1 LKRFLTTWSRYP
13 LIESEVEEPSSLVE
27 AREYCQRKSHFI
39 AYGCGRSYGD
49 APLGN
54 FVLKT
59 RRFRFFHHFDPQ
71 TGELT
76 AEAGVTLE
84 EIIKH
89 FLPRG
94 WFLPVTPGTKFVS
107 LGGAVAADVHGKN
120 HHVDG
125 SFCNWITGIWLLL
138 PDGKEIFCSPEENTD
153 WFRMTC
159 GGMGLT
165 GLITKVRLRL
175 RPVQSS
181 FIEETIIKCPNLE
194 ESLSIFEEYSSSPYS
209 VAWLDCTARGKSFG
223 RSLLMLGLHAAE
235 GELFVSDKKTLSFP
249 VDAPSF
255 LLNPYTI
262 KLFNDIYYSR
272 IKREIVQQRVTYEDF
287 FYPLDK
293 INHWNRLY
301 GKNGFLQYQFLIPK
315 TEAQK
320 AIREILFTIKEYD
333 EAPFLAVLKL
343 LGKGNDFPL
352 SFPREGYTL
361 ALDFKLT
368 PRVFSLFRILDE
380 IVHYYGGRIY
390 LAKDARLSRK
400 YLESGYQNLEQ
411 FIRFRKEKD
420 LFSRVRSQ
428 LSDRLSL

>member
-1 LKRFLTTWSRYP
+1 LKQFLTTWSRFP
-13 LIESEVEEPSSLVE
+13 LIKSEVEEPSSLEEVRKYF
-27 AREYCQRKSHFI
+27 REKPSFI
-39 AYGCGRSYGD
+39 PYGCGRSYGD

-59 RRFRFFHHFDPQ
+59 KRFRFFRHFDSQ

-76 AEAGVTLE
+76 AEAGVTLQ

-120 HHVDG
+120 HHLDG
-125 SFCNWITGIWLLL
+125 SFCNWVTGLWLLL
-138 PDGKEIFCSPEENTD
+138 PDGKEIFCSPEENAD

-165 GLITKVRLRL
+165 GFITKVRLRL
-175 RPVQSS
+175 RTVQSS
-181 FIEETIIKCPNLE
+181 FIEETIIKCENLE
-194 ESLSIFEEYSSSPYS
+194 ESLSIFEEYSSTLYS
-209 VAWLDCTARGKSFG
+209 VAWLDCTARGRSFG
-223 RSLLMLGLHAAE
+223 RSLLMLGHH
-235 GELFVSDKKTLSFP
+235 SDDGHLQVPNKKTLSFP

-255 LLNPYTI
+255 LLNPYSI
-262 KLFNDIYYSR
+262 KLFNDIYYSQTKKK
-272 IKREIVQQRVTYEDF
+272 ITQQKVIYEKF

-293 INHWNRLY
+293 INHWNKLY
-301 GKNGFLQYQFLIPK
+301 GKNGFLQYQFVIPK
-315 TEAQK
+315 DEAPE
-320 AIREILFTIKEYD
+320 AIKEILFTIKEYN
-333 EAPFLAVLKL
+333 EAPFLTVLKL
-343 LGKGNDFPL
+343 LGKENNFPL

-380 IVHYYGGRIY
+380 IVHFHGGRIY
-390 LAKDARLSRK
+390 LAKDARLNRK
-400 YLESGYQNLEQ
+400 YLEIGYPGLDE
-411 FIRFRKEKD
+411 FIRFREANN
-420 LFSRVRSQ
+420 LFQHVKSQ
-428 LSDRLSL
+428 MSERLGI